1 MISRSFLLALAVL
14 SANAAAQTPVIG
26 LALAMPCAWSAPAPQ
41 GSAVAMTGPTRQA
54 LPEPWVMLQFVA
66 NVPSHVDQFTV
77 TVTDLGQGAV
87 DLYLRKDIPPTET
100 EWDFRSAAPHTGN
113 ETITVDTHSD
123 PILSTGSW
131 RIGVFVPLSNP
142 FSLDIDATPRPSLR
156 PGMGATPFHDA
167 LGTNGVTFRV
177 WAPNGDSVHVA
188 GDFNNWSGNASNLEP
203 EGNGIFSVDVRD
215 ALPDQKYRFVIRNG
229 TQTLWKNDPR
239 AAELTSSV
247 GDSTII
253 DHDAHVWNNDGVS
266 MASWNDLVIY
276 EMHVG
281 MFDPSNP
288 TAVGNFSD
296 IIDRLPYLA
305 DLGVSALELMP
316 VCEFAG
322 DRSWGYNYSHPF
334 AVETAYGGVEGLKT
348 LIDQAHSLG
357 ISVLLDVLYNHWGPS
372 DLDLWRFDGWSQGGW
387 GGIYFYQDDRA
398 ITPWGNTKPDFGRDE
413 VRTYIRDNVLFWQQT
428 LHVDGLR
435 WDSTSTVRLGP
446 NGDLPEGWSLM
457 QWCNDSIDGV
467 QPWKIQIAE
476 DMYDAPNHWIT
487 KPTGAGG
494 AGFDSQWD
502 ALFVHPIRAAVIEQ
516 NDNNRN
522 MYSVRDAIGHHYN
535 GQAFQ
540 RVIYTESHDEVA
552 NGRSRV
558 PEEIWPGNAD
568 SYYSK
573 KRSMLASSIV
583 MTSPGIPMMFMGQ
596 EFLEDG
602 YFSDDD
608 PLDWT
613 KLTTFSGIH
622 SFYRDLIRLRR
633 NLGGQ
638 SRGLQGA
645 NTNIH
650 HVNNGDK
657 VIAFHRW
664 EQGGAGDD
672 VVIISNFRNQ
682 DWSNYRIGLPR
693 AGMWR
698 VRLNSDWAGYDAS
711 FGNHPSLDVLA
722 EQVPYDGMPYSASF
736 SFGAYS
742 TVILS
747 Q

>member
-1 MISRSFLLALAVL
+1 MMKQLVILGQLTIFLLALPWAGA
-14 SANAAAQTPVIG
+14 SPG
-26 LALAMPCAWSAPAPQ
+26 PQ
-41 GSAVAMTGPTRQA
+41 GGATSMTGPTRQA
-54 LPEPWVMLQFVA
+54 VPERWVMLQFVA
-66 NVPSHVDQFTV
+66 HVPSHVDQFTV
-77 TVTDLGQGAV
+77 TVTDLGQGAA
-87 DLYLRKDIPPTET
+87 DLFLRKDFAPTET
-100 EWDFRSAAPHTGN
+100 EWDFASATPNTGN
-113 ETITVDTHSD
+113 ETITVNAFSD
-123 PILSTGSW
+123 PVLTTGTW

-142 FSLDIDATPRPSLR
+142 FALDIDVEPRPSLR
-156 PGMGATPFHDA
+156 SGMGAIPFNDP
-167 LGTNGVTFRV
+167 LGTEGVTFRV
-177 WAPNGDSVHVA
+177 WAPNADSVHVG
-188 GDFNNWSGNASNLEP
+188 GDFNGWSGNTIALQP
-203 EGNGIFSVDVRD
+203 EGNGVYSVDVRD
-215 ALPDQKYRFVIRNG
+215 AEAGQKYRFVIRNG
-229 TQTLWKNDPR
+229 AQVLWKNDPQ
-239 AAELTSSV
+239 AAELTNSI

-253 DHDAHVWNNDGVS
+253 DHGAYPWINDGVGT
-266 MASWNDLVIY
+266 ATWNDLVIY

-281 MFDPSNP
+281 MFDPDNP
-288 TAVGNFSD
+288 AAVGNFSD
-296 IIDRLPYLA
+296 VIDRLPYLA

-316 VCEFAG
+316 VSEFAG

-334 AVETAYGGVEGLKT
+334 AVESIYGGVEGLKA
-348 LIDQAHSLG
+348 LIDEAHGLG
-357 ISVLLDVLYNHWGPS
+357 IAVLIDVLYNHWGPS
-372 DLDLWRFDGWSQGGW
+372 DMDLWRFDGWSQGGW

-398 ITPWGNTKPDFGRDE
+398 ITPWGNTKPDYSRAE
-413 VRTYIRDNVLFWQQT
+413 VRTYIRDNVLYWQQQ

-435 WDSTSTVRLGP
+435 WDSTSTVRQGP

-457 QWCNDSIDGV
+457 QWCNDSVDGT

-502 ALFVHPIRAAVIEQ
+502 ALFVHPIRAAVI
-516 NDNNRN
+516 DSSDDNRN
-522 MYSVRDAIGHHYN
+522 MYAVRDAIGHSYN

-558 PEEIWPGNAD
+558 PEEIWPGYAD

-573 KRSMLASSIV
+573 KRSILASTLV

-602 YFSDDD
+602 FFSDDD

-613 KLTTFSGIH
+613 KLQTFGGIH
-622 SFYRDLIRLRR
+622 DFYRDMIRLRR
-633 NLGGQ
+633 NMGGNT
-638 SRGLQGA
+638 RGLQGS

-650 HVNNGDK
+650 HVNDGDK

-664 EQGGAGDD
+664 EQGGPGDD
-672 VVIISNFRNQ
+672 VIVIANFRNQ
-682 DWSNYRIGLPR
+682 AWSDYRIGLP
-693 AGMWR
+693 GPGLWR
-698 VRLNSDWAGYDAS
+698 VRLNSDWGGYDAS
-711 FGNHPSLDVLA
+711 FNNHPSTDVQA
-722 EQVPYDGMPYSASF
+722 DQVPYDGMPYSASF